1 MTHIFKSPKFYKE
14 LRMQYG
20 PDKAIS
26 DSEENSEA
34 ASVRRGSR
42 PQAPSSNPQAP
53 SELSSKLQ
61 ASSPKQEASS
71 SEGSSEDLRS
81 SKPEVTSSM
90 IREPRNI

>member
-1 MTHIFKSPKFYKE
+1 MTHVFRSPKFHKE

-42 PQAPSSNPQAP
+42 PQAPSLKQVIQETVPQCDIEEASSVKPQAQRA
-53 SELSSKLQ
+53 SSSKLQ
-61 ASSPKQEASS
+61 APS
-71 SEGSSEDLRS
+71 G
-81 SKPEVTSSM
+81 KP
-90 IREPRNI
+90 

>member
-1 MTHIFKSPKFYKE
+1 MTHVFKSPKYQKE

-34 ASVRRGSR
+34 ASVRCGSR
-42 PQAPSSNPQAP
+42 PQAPSSKLQAP
-53 SELSSKLQ
+53 SESNSELQ
-61 ASSPKQEASS
+61 ASSPKQQASS
-71 SEGSSEDLRS
+71 S
-81 SKPEVTSSM
+81 KPQASSSM